1 MESGLAMA
9 SGSGVSGWSGS
20 NSVTMEVMSLGTSTK
35 TGPFLPLPASLNA
48 LRIVGARSSTL
59 VTRVLALVMGF
70 EIFTISTSWK
80 LSRPSWSRLTF
91 AVMATSGML
100 SIFAVASPVTM
111 LVAPGPE
118 VVSTTPVL
126 PVERA

>member
-1 MESGLAMA
+1 M
-9 SGSGVSGWSGS
+9 
-20 NSVTMEVMSLGTSTK
+20 
-35 TGPFLPLPASLNA
+35 
-48 LRIVGARSSTL
+48 
-59 VTRVLALVMGF
+59 
-70 EIFTISTSWK
+70 
-80 LSRPSWSRLTF
+80 

-126 PVERA
+126 LFVGGQNMLDFVAVLVERVVGIERRAAGIAEYGVNALLQ